1 MMLEEAV
8 MRMMMRRKQRCLKKQ
23 ILGVKLI
30 QIPGVTT
37 GEGEEEEEE

>member
-8 MRMMMRRKQRCLKKQ
+8 MRMMMRRKQLCLKKQ

-30 QIPGVTT
+30 QILGVTI
-37 GEGEEEEEE
+37 GEGEEE